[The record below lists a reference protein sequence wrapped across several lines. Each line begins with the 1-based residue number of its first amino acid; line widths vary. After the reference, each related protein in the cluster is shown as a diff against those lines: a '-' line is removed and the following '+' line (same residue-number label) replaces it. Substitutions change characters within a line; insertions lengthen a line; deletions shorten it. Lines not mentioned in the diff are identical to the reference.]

1 MLSVGRQLTLTD
13 LTLLPSTLPAYPQFR
28 LALPAVRTHQHQDIT
43 MDDITR
49 LEDLLNTAEEEMLM
63 YVEKPSTR
71 VQACQLLAKSKQLRT
86 KVEEYE
92 LPDLEAEYTDEEGE
106 RLDAVLE
113 KYNEIRQGLADTQ
126 AKAETLCVCWN
137 KLDQDMT
144 ELTAALT
151 NGGGSKI
158 TMDRLEQSIN
168 TLKSLFIERQTTIE
182 VGQSSIISI
191 VLSLT
196 LYYTLQELTPANT
209 ERDI

>member
-1 MLSVGRQLTLTD
+1 MG
-13 LTLLPSTLPAYPQFR
+13 
-28 LALPAVRTHQHQDIT
+28 VRARSRTSNNLNTAMEDI
-43 MDDITR
+43 IR

-63 YVEKPSTR
+63 FVEKPSTR
-71 VQACQLLAKSKQLRT
+71 VQACQLLAKSKKLRM

-92 LPDLEAEYTDEEGE
+92 LPDLEAGYTEEEGD
-106 RLDAVLE
+106 RLDIALE

-144 ELTAALT
+144 ELTEALT

-168 TLKSLFIERQTTIE
+168 TLKNLFIERQTTIE
-182 VGQSSIISI
+182 
-191 VLSLT
+191 
-196 LYYTLQELTPANT
+196 ELA
-209 ERDI
+209 

>member
-1 MLSVGRQLTLTD
+1 MFCVGRQLTLTD
-13 LTLLPSTLPAYPQFR
+13 LTLLPSTLPAYPQYWPS
-28 LALPAVRTHQHQDIT
+28 LPSLRTHQDIT

-63 YVEKPSTR
+63 FVEKPSTR

-92 LPDLEAEYTDEEGE
+92 LPDLEAEYSEEEGE
-106 RLDAVLE
+106 RLDAALE

-182 VGQSSIISI
+182 VGQSSIIFD
-191 VLSLT
+191 VNLHL
-196 LYYTLQELTPANT
+196 YTLQELTPANS

>member
-1 MLSVGRQLTLTD
+1 MLCVGRQLTLTD
-13 LTLLPSTLPAYPQFR
+13 LTLLPSLHPPGISSVWAGPSYTS
-28 LALPAVRTHQHQDIT
+28 HQHQVIT
-43 MDDITR
+43 MEDIIR

-63 YVEKPSTR
+63 FVEKPSTR

-92 LPDLEAEYTDEEGE
+92 LPDLEAEYTEEEGE
-106 RLDAVLE
+106 RLDAALE

-168 TLKSLFIERQTTIE
+168 TLKGLFIERQTTIE
-182 VGQSSIISI
+182 VRQSST
-191 VLSLT
+191 VLMS
-196 LYYTLQELTPANT
+196 ELIFIFC
-209 ERDI
+209 RS